1 MAKISGSAMGQFR
14 NKFGN
19 AVAAMWQSINV
30 ARIYQPAVSNP
41 NTEKQVQVR
50 ARFSALVKLAKSFR
64 SALIVGL
71 RKFARSKVSTIYGT
85 FTQLNWEAVGASSPD
100 DVTVNYSELVI
111 TEGSAVNATY
121 ATPEWGEGTHLK
133 VSVGF
138 TYPQI
143 EGVTSMADE
152 LYMVLYAPDLG
163 ESILSHAVMASGD
176 AIEVTVPSN
185 WNGLQAHMWCFTIS
199 RYPTTDGSA
208 SRSVYLG
215 HNEIQ

>member
-19 AVAAMWQSINV
+19 AVTAMWQSINV

-41 NTEKQVQVR
+41 NTEKQQAVR
-50 ARFSALVKLAKSFR
+50 ARFGAAVKLAKSFR
-64 SALIVGL
+64 AALIIGL
-71 RKFARSKVSTIYGT
+71 KKFARSQVSTIYGT
-85 FTQLNWEAVGASSPD
+85 FTKLNWEAIGASSPD
-100 DVTVNYSELVI
+100 DITINYSELVV
-111 TEGSAVNATY
+111 TEGSAQNATY
-121 ATPEWGEGTHLK
+121 ATPEWGEGTHLE

-138 TYPQI
+138 DYPQI
-143 EGVTSMADE
+143 AGVTDVADE

-163 ESILSHAVMASGD
+163 ESILSRGVIATGD
-176 AIEVTVPSN
+176 AIVIEVPST

-199 RYPTTDGSA
+199 RLAATNGEA
-208 SRSVYLG
+208 SHSVYLG